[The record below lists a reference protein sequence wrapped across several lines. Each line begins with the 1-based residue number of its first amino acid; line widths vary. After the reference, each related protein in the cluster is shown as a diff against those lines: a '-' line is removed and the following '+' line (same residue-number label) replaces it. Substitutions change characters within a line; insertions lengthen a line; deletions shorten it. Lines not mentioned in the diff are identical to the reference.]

1 MIKQSAESR
10 DFLDRIK
17 KQAQENHS
25 KFNKDPRASLVIT
38 STRNIDIDENNYS
51 SGRFRQTKRSI
62 DLFNKDVRLPSLSSV
77 THESKVQSQ
86 R

>member
-1 MIKQSAESR
+1 MIRQSAESR

-17 KQAQENHS
+17 KQAQENYS

-51 SGRFRQTKRSI
+51 SGRFR
-62 DLFNKDVRLPSLSSV
+62 
-77 THESKVQSQ
+77 
-86 R
+86 